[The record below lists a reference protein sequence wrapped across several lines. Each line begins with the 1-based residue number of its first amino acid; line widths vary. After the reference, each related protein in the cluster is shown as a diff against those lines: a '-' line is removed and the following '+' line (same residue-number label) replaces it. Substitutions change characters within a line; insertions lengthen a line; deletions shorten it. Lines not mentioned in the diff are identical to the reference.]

1 MTHDSLLLLG
11 ALALMPA
18 FGMVVRIRY
27 VLTRADAELEAYL
40 RGLHPHPSN
49 PG

>member
-18 FGMVVRIRY
+18 FGMAARIRY
-27 VLTRADAELEAYL
+27 ALTRADAELEAYL
-40 RGLHPHPSN
+40 RGLHPQSSN
-49 PG
+49 RG